1 LNFSIMKV
9 YYTLP
14 FLFLMILSSC
24 SKEVQIDLPGY
35 QEQIVID
42 GSIELGQ
49 PAIVLLS
56 KSADIYSPTNLEAY
70 LGNFIS
76 GANVV
81 VSDGNTLDTLI
92 EICTDNL
99 PPGTE
104 EIAAAFF
111 GIPIEQLTSLN
122 LCGYFSSNMIG
133 VEGRSYELTVNVN
146 NDVFTATTQI
156 GEPTALDSLYW
167 KPEGNLENHGFSWA
181 KLSDPQGVYDAYL
194 WEVQKLNIQDNG
206 TQDPLSYKTFNPYF
220 DDAFFDG
227 LSFEFAYENPISFQD
242 SSVEDQFRGYYEIGD
257 TILVKLSK
265 LGRDEYNFFE
275 KKYNQIYTAGNPF
288 ATPTNIPSNIEGGA
302 LGIWVG
308 YASWSDTLVCQP

>member
-1 LNFSIMKV
+1 
-9 YYTLP
+9 
-14 FLFLMILSSC
+14 MILSSC

-76 GANVV
+76 GAHVV

-181 KLSDPQGVYDAYL
+181 KLSDPPGVYDAYL
-194 WEVQKLNIQDNG
+194 WEVQKLNIQGNG

>member
-1 LNFSIMKV
+1 MKAF
-9 YYTLP
+9 YTLP

-42 GSIELGQ
+42 GSIEIGQ

-70 LGNFIS
+70 LSNFIS
-76 GANVV
+76 GATVV
-81 VSDGNTLDTLI
+81 VSDGTVTDTLV

-104 EIAAAFF
+104 DLAAAFF
-111 GIPIEQLTSLN
+111 GISIDQLSSLN
-122 LCGYFSSNMIG
+122 LCGYFSSTIIG
-133 VEGRSYELTVNVN
+133 EEGKSYDLTVNVDN
-146 NDVFTATTQI
+146 KTFTALTQI
-156 GEPTALDSLYW
+156 GSPTALDSLYW
-167 KPEGNLENHGFSWA
+167 KPEGGLENHGFSWA
-181 KLSDPQGVYDAYL
+181 KLSDPSGVYDAYF
-194 WEVQKLNIQDNG
+194 WEIQSLNTQDDG
-206 TQDPLSYKTFNPYF
+206 TQDPLAYKTFNPYF
-220 DDAFFDG
+220 DDVFFDG
-227 LSFEFAYENPISFQD
+227 LTFDFAYENPISFQD

-265 LGRDEYNFFE
+265 LGRDEFNFFE

-288 ATPTNIPSNIEGGA
+288 ATPTNIPTNIDGGA
-302 LGIWVG
+302 LGVWVG
-308 YASWSDTLVCQP
+308 YASWSDTLICQP

>member
-1 LNFSIMKV
+1 
-9 YYTLP
+9 
-14 FLFLMILSSC
+14 
-24 SKEVQIDLPGY
+24 
-35 QEQIVID
+35 
-42 GSIELGQ
+42 
-49 PAIVLLS
+49 
-56 KSADIYSPTNLEAY
+56 
-70 LGNFIS
+70 
-76 GANVV
+76 
-81 VSDGNTLDTLI
+81 
-92 EICTDNL
+92 
-99 PPGTE
+99 
-104 EIAAAFF
+104 
-111 GIPIEQLTSLN
+111 
-122 LCGYFSSNMIG
+122 MIG

-181 KLSDPQGVYDAYL
+181 KLSDPPGVYDAYL
-194 WEVQKLNIQDNG
+194 WEVQKLNIQGNG